1 MIILFPLCLFS
12 TSANYDEKVHLRPI
26 GGEASALQ
34 PTWTRIRSSICSE
47 QKQEIK
53 HFFFLRKEKIFNL
66 FMSKGDTFCK
76 IISVGV
82 PSHPNPSSSAWTE
95 ATSEEISPIKSGYY
109 ISTTCENWD
118 AASLY
123 FQLLAEN
130 RINSVAQ
137 TWYSRKREANSFWE
151 GKRKAT

>member
-1 MIILFPLCLFS
+1 
-12 TSANYDEKVHLRPI
+12 
-26 GGEASALQ
+26 
-34 PTWTRIRSSICSE
+34 
-47 QKQEIK
+47 
-53 HFFFLRKEKIFNL
+53 
-66 FMSKGDTFCK
+66 MSKGDTFCK
-76 IISVGV
+76 IISVGL

-95 ATSEEISPIKSGYY
+95 ATSEEISPVKSGYY